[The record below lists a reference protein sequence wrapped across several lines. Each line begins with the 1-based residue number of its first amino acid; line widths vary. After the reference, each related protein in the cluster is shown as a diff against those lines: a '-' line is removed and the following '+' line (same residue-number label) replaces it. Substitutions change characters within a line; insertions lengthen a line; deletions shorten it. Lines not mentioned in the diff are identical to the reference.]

1 MARGAILTTALR
13 FATARLEKEGIRR
26 VVTLVGARG
35 GGMRTP
41 RRALTTLFLIVFT
54 DLVGFGIVIPLL
66 PLYAEHYRPAAW
78 VFGLLM
84 ATYSA
89 MQFLFSPILGRLS
102 DRVGRRPVLLISLT
116 GSVIGFVIFA
126 LADSLFW
133 LFASRLLAGI
143 AGGNIATAQA
153 VIADITKPED
163 RARGMGLIGAAFGL
177 GFIAGPALAGL
188 LAPVSLAAPGWG
200 AAACSA
206 VAFAMTFLY
215 LPETRPVGPAPV
227 GSTPSSGLARLAFAW
242 RHPDLAPLML
252 IGFTVVTGFAAFEV
266 TFAQFLHDR
275 LALPHSGV
283 SFLFV
288 YVGVLA
294 AVVQGVL
301 VGRATR
307 RVGETNLVIGGL
319 ALGAVGLLLLASA
332 HRLGVVLAV
341 LPVLSLGIGMV
352 MPSLSA
358 LVSRG
363 AAADQQGLALGAFQ
377 GISSLARVVGP
388 FAAEVALGRWGVA
401 APQVG
406 AAALAAL
413 AAAGAAGVLRRAGAE
428 RKASYLGHT

>member
-1 MARGAILTTALR
+1 MRSP
-13 FATARLEKEGIRR
+13 RR
-26 VVTLVGARG
+26 V
-35 GGMRTP
+35 
-41 RRALTTLFLIVFT
+41 LTTLFLIVFT

-66 PLYAEHYRPAAW
+66 PLYAEHYRPAPW

-89 MQFLFSPILGRLS
+89 MQFVFSPILGRLS

-116 GSVIGFVIFA
+116 GSVIGFVMFA
-126 LADSLFW
+126 LADSLLW

-153 VIADITKPED
+153 VIADTTPPED

-188 LAPVSLAAPGWG
+188 LAPISPAAPGWG
-200 AAACSA
+200 AATCSL
-206 VAFAMTFLY
+206 VAFAMTLLY
-215 LPETRPVGPAPV
+215 LPETRPVDAAGAVPV
-227 GSTPSSGLARLAFAW
+227 SGVARLAFAW
-242 RHPDLAPLML
+242 RHPELAPLML
-252 IGFTVVTGFAAFEV
+252 IGFAVVTGFAAFEV

-294 AVVQGVL
+294 VVVQGVL

-307 RVGETNLVIGGL
+307 WLGERRLVIGGL

-341 LPVLSLGIGMV
+341 LPALSLGIGMV
-352 MPSLSA
+352 MPSLSS
-358 LVSRG
+358 LVSRN
-363 AAADQQGLALGAFQ
+363 AAADQQGMALGAFQ

-406 AAALAAL
+406 AAVL
-413 AAAGAAGVLRRAGAE
+413 AAAAAGGAATVLNRRSA
-428 RKASYLGHT
+428 KPT

>member
-1 MARGAILTTALR
+1 
-13 FATARLEKEGIRR
+13 
-26 VVTLVGARG
+26 
-35 GGMRTP
+35 MRSP
-41 RRALTTLFLIVFT
+41 RRALATLFLIVFA

-66 PLYAEHYRPAAW
+66 PLYAEHYQPAPW

-89 MQFLFSPILGRLS
+89 MQFFFSPILGRLS

-116 GSVIGFVIFA
+116 GSVIGFVMFA
-126 LADSLFW
+126 LADSLLW
-133 LFASRLLAGI
+133 LFVSRLLAGI

-153 VIADITKPED
+153 VIADTTKPED

-188 LAPVSLAAPGWG
+188 LAPISLAAPGWG

-215 LPETRPVGPAPV
+215 LPETRPIATTAAP
-227 GSTPSSGLARLAFAW
+227 STPTSGLGRLAFAW
-242 RHPDLAPLML
+242 RHPELAPLML
-252 IGFTVVTGFAAFEV
+252 IGFAVVTGFAAFEV
-266 TFAQFLHDR
+266 TFAQYLHDR

-307 RVGETNLVIGGL
+307 WLGEKRLVTGGL
-319 ALGAVGLLLLASA
+319 VLGAVGLLLLASA
-332 HRLGVVLAV
+332 HRLGVVLTV
-341 LPVLSLGIGMV
+341 LPALSLGIGMV

-388 FAAEVALGRWGVA
+388 FAAEMALGAWGVA

-406 AAALAAL
+406 AAVLAVL
-413 AAAGAAGVLRRAGAE
+413 AAAGAASVFRRRGTRPE
-428 RKASYLGHT
+428 GSYLGHT

>member
-1 MARGAILTTALR
+1 MRSP
-13 FATARLEKEGIRR
+13 RR
-26 VVTLVGARG
+26 V
-35 GGMRTP
+35 
-41 RRALTTLFLIVFT
+41 LTTLFLIVFT

-66 PLYAEHYRPAAW
+66 PLYAEHYRPAPW

-89 MQFLFSPILGRLS
+89 MQFVFSPILGRLS

-116 GSVIGFVIFA
+116 GSVIGFVMFA
-126 LADSLFW
+126 LADSLVW

-153 VIADITKPED
+153 VIADTTPPED

-177 GFIAGPALAGL
+177 GFIGGPALAGL
-188 LAPVSLAAPGWG
+188 LAPISPAAPGWG
-200 AAACSA
+200 AATCSL
-206 VAFAMTFLY
+206 VAFAMTLLY
-215 LPETRPVGPAPV
+215 LPETRPVDAAGAVPV
-227 GSTPSSGLARLAFAW
+227 SGVARLAFAW
-242 RHPDLAPLML
+242 RHPELAPLMAV
-252 IGFTVVTGFAAFEV
+252 GFAVVTGFAAFEV

-294 AVVQGVL
+294 VVVQGVL

-307 RVGETNLVIGGL
+307 WLGERRLVIGGL
-319 ALGAVGLLLLASA
+319 ALGAGGLLLLASA

-341 LPVLSLGIGMV
+341 LPALSLGIGMV
-352 MPSLSA
+352 MPSLSS
-358 LVSRG
+358 LVSRN
-363 AAADQQGLALGAFQ
+363 AAADQQGMALGAFQ

-406 AAALAAL
+406 AAVLAVV
-413 AAAGAAGVLRRAGAE
+413 AAAGAASVLRTRDAGPAP
-428 RKASYLGHT
+428 A

>member
-1 MARGAILTTALR
+1 
-13 FATARLEKEGIRR
+13 
-26 VVTLVGARG
+26 
-35 GGMRTP
+35 MRSP

-66 PLYAEHYRPAAW
+66 PLYAEHYHPAPW

-89 MQFLFSPILGRLS
+89 MQFVFSPILGRLS

-116 GSVIGFVIFA
+116 GSVIGFVMFA
-126 LADSLFW
+126 LADSLAW

-153 VIADITKPED
+153 VIADTTKPED

-188 LAPVSLAAPGWG
+188 LAPISSAAPGWG
-200 AAACSA
+200 AATCSL
-206 VAFAMTFLY
+206 VAFAMTLVY
-215 LPETRPVGPAPV
+215 LPETRPVGSTATGAIPA
-227 GSTPSSGLARLAFAW
+227 SGVARLAFAW
-242 RHPDLAPLML
+242 RHHELAPLMA
-252 IGFTVVTGFAAFEV
+252 IGFAVVTAFAAFEV
-266 TFAQFLHDR
+266 TFAQFLHER

-307 RVGETNLVIGGL
+307 RLGERRLVIGGL

-332 HRLGVVLAV
+332 HRLGFVLAV
-341 LPVLSLGIGMV
+341 LPALSLGIGMV
-352 MPSLSA
+352 MPSLSS

-363 AAADQQGLALGAFQ
+363 AAADQQGMALGAFQ
-377 GISSLARVVGP
+377 GVSSLARVVGP
-388 FAAEVALGRWGVA
+388 FFAEIALGWWGVA

-406 AAALAAL
+406 AAVL
-413 AAAGAAGVLRRAGAE
+413 AAAAAGGAATVLKHRSA
-428 RKASYLGHT
+428 KPT

>member
-1 MARGAILTTALR
+1 
-13 FATARLEKEGIRR
+13 
-26 VVTLVGARG
+26 
-35 GGMRTP
+35 MRSP

-66 PLYAEHYRPAAW
+66 PLYAEHYRPAPW

-89 MQFLFSPILGRLS
+89 MQFFFSPILGRLS

-116 GSVIGFVIFA
+116 GSVIGFVMFA

-153 VIADITKPED
+153 VIADTTKPED

-188 LAPVSLAAPGWG
+188 LAPISLAAPGWG

-215 LPETRPVGPAPV
+215 LPETRPVGTSAAR
-227 GSTPSSGLARLAFAW
+227 STPASGWARLAFAW
-242 RHPDLAPLML
+242 RHPELGPLML
-252 IGFTVVTGFAAFEV
+252 IGFAVVTGFAAFEV

-307 RVGETNLVIGGL
+307 WLGETRLVIGGL

-332 HRLGVVLAV
+332 HRLGVVLTV
-341 LPVLSLGIGMV
+341 LPALSLGIGMV

-388 FAAEVALGRWGVA
+388 FAAEVALGSWGVA

-406 AAALAAL
+406 AAVLAAL
-413 AAAGAAGVLRRAGAE
+413 AAAGAASVFRRGGTRPEGAHLE
-428 RKASYLGHT
+428 HT

>member
-1 MARGAILTTALR
+1 
-13 FATARLEKEGIRR
+13 
-26 VVTLVGARG
+26 
-35 GGMRTP
+35 MRSP
-41 RRALTTLFLIVFT
+41 RRALATLFLIVFA

-66 PLYAEHYRPAAW
+66 PLYAEHYRPAPW

-116 GSVIGFVIFA
+116 GSVIGFVMFA
-126 LADSLFW
+126 LADSLLW

-153 VIADITKPED
+153 VIADTTKPED

-188 LAPVSLAAPGWG
+188 LAPISLAAPGWG

-215 LPETRPVGPAPV
+215 LPETRPVGTAAARSAPA
-227 GSTPSSGLARLAFAW
+227 SGVARLAFAW
-242 RHPDLAPLML
+242 RHPELAPLML
-252 IGFTVVTGFAAFEV
+252 IGFAVVTGFAAFEV

-294 AVVQGVL
+294 ALVQGVL

-307 RVGETNLVIGGL
+307 WLGERRLVIGGL

-332 HRLGVVLAV
+332 HRLGVVLTV
-341 LPVLSLGIGMV
+341 LPALSLGIGMV

-388 FAAEVALGRWGVA
+388 FAAEVALGWWGVA

-406 AAALAAL
+406 AAVLAAV
-413 AAAGAAGVLRRAGAE
+413 AAAGAASVFRRGRTRPE
-428 RKASYLGHT
+428 DSHLGHT

>member
-1 MARGAILTTALR
+1 
-13 FATARLEKEGIRR
+13 
-26 VVTLVGARG
+26 V
-35 GGMRTP
+35 
-41 RRALTTLFLIVFT
+41 LTTLFLIVFT

-66 PLYAEHYRPAAW
+66 PLYAEHYRPAPW

-89 MQFLFSPILGRLS
+89 MQFVFSPILGRLS

-116 GSVIGFVIFA
+116 GSVIGFVMFA
-126 LADSLFW
+126 LADSLLL

-153 VIADITKPED
+153 VIADTTPPED

-188 LAPVSLAAPGWG
+188 LAPISPAAPGWG
-200 AAACSA
+200 AATCSL
-206 VAFAMTFLY
+206 VAFAMTLLY
-215 LPETRPVGPAPV
+215 LPETRPIGADAAGAVPV
-227 GSTPSSGLARLAFAW
+227 SGVTRLAFAW
-242 RHPDLAPLML
+242 RHPELAPLML
-252 IGFTVVTGFAAFEV
+252 IGFAVVTGFAAFEV

-294 AVVQGVL
+294 VVVQGGL

-307 RVGETNLVIGGL
+307 WLGERRLVIGGL
-319 ALGAVGLLLLASA
+319 ALGASGLLLLASA
-332 HRLGVVLAV
+332 HRLGFVLAV
-341 LPVLSLGIGMV
+341 LPALSLGIGMV
-352 MPSLSA
+352 MPSLSS
-358 LVSRG
+358 LVSRN
-363 AAADQQGLALGAFQ
+363 AAADQQGMALGAFQ

-406 AAALAAL
+406 AAVL
-413 AAAGAAGVLRRAGAE
+413 AAAAAGGAATVLNRRSA
-428 RKASYLGHT
+428 KPT

>member
-1 MARGAILTTALR
+1 
-13 FATARLEKEGIRR
+13 
-26 VVTLVGARG
+26 
-35 GGMRTP
+35 MRSP

-66 PLYAEHYRPAAW
+66 PLYAEHYRPAPW

-89 MQFLFSPILGRLS
+89 MQFVFSPILGRLS
-102 DRVGRRPVLLISLT
+102 DHVGRRPVLLISLT
-116 GSVIGFVIFA
+116 GSVIGFAMFA
-126 LADSLFW
+126 LADSLLW

-153 VIADITKPED
+153 VIADTTPPED

-188 LAPVSLAAPGWG
+188 LAPISPAAPGWG
-200 AAACSA
+200 AAICSL
-206 VAFAMTFLY
+206 VAFAMTLLY
-215 LPETRPVGPAPV
+215 LPETRPIGAAAASAMPV
-227 GSTPSSGLARLAFAW
+227 SGVTRLAFAW
-242 RHPDLAPLML
+242 RHPELAPLML
-252 IGFTVVTGFAAFEV
+252 IGFAVVTGFAAFEV

-307 RVGETNLVIGGL
+307 RLGERRLVIGGL
-319 ALGAVGLLLLASA
+319 TLGAAGLLLLASA
-332 HRLGVVLAV
+332 HRLGFVLAV
-341 LPVLSLGIGMV
+341 LPALSLGIGMV
-352 MPSLSA
+352 MPSLSS

-363 AAADQQGLALGAFQ
+363 AAADQQGMALGAFQ

-406 AAALAAL
+406 AAVLAAV
-413 AAAGAAGVLRRAGAE
+413 AAGGAASVLRNRNAGRAPA
-428 RKASYLGHT
+428 

>member
-1 MARGAILTTALR
+1 MRSARS
-13 FATARLEKEGIRR
+13 
-26 VVTLVGARG
+26 
-35 GGMRTP
+35 
-41 RRALTTLFLIVFT
+41 ALTTLFLIVFT

-66 PLYAEHYRPAAW
+66 PLYAEHYRPAPW

-89 MQFLFSPILGRLS
+89 MQFVFSPILGRLS

-116 GSVIGFVIFA
+116 GSVVGFVIFA
-126 LADSLFW
+126 LADSLVW

-153 VIADITKPED
+153 VIADTTKPED

-188 LAPVSLAAPGWG
+188 LAPISLAAPGWG

-206 VAFAMTFLY
+206 VAFAMTLLY
-215 LPETRPVGPAPV
+215 LPETRPVGGAAAR
-227 GSTPSSGLARLAFAW
+227 STPASGAARLAFAW
-242 RHPDLAPLML
+242 RHAELGPLML
-252 IGFTVVTGFAAFEV
+252 IGFAVVTGFAAFEV

-307 RVGETNLVIGGL
+307 WLGERRLVIGGL

-341 LPVLSLGIGMV
+341 LPALSLGIGMV

-363 AAADQQGLALGAFQ
+363 ADADQQGMALGAFQ

-388 FAAEVALGRWGVA
+388 FAAEVALGSWGVA

-406 AAALAAL
+406 AAVLAAV
-413 AAAGAAGVLRRAGAE
+413 AAGGAATVLRRAGSDLT
-428 RKASYLGHT
+428 RPHNGQT

>member
-1 MARGAILTTALR
+1 MRSP
-13 FATARLEKEGIRR
+13 RR
-26 VVTLVGARG
+26 V
-35 GGMRTP
+35 
-41 RRALTTLFLIVFT
+41 LTTLFLIVFT

-66 PLYAEHYRPAAW
+66 PLYAEHYRPAPW

-84 ATYSA
+84 ASYSA
-89 MQFLFSPILGRLS
+89 MQFVFSPILGRLS

-116 GSVIGFVIFA
+116 GSVIGFVMFA
-126 LADSLFW
+126 LADSLVW

-153 VIADITKPED
+153 VIADTTPPED

-177 GFIAGPALAGL
+177 GFIGGPALAGL
-188 LAPVSLAAPGWG
+188 LAPISPAAPGWG
-200 AAACSA
+200 AATCSL
-206 VAFAMTFLY
+206 VAFAMTLLY
-215 LPETRPVGPAPV
+215 LPETRPVDAAGAVPV
-227 GSTPSSGLARLAFAW
+227 SGVARLAFAW
-242 RHPDLAPLML
+242 RHPELAPLMAV
-252 IGFTVVTGFAAFEV
+252 GFAVVTGFAAFEV

-294 AVVQGVL
+294 VVVQGVL

-307 RVGETNLVIGGL
+307 WLGERRLVIGGL
-319 ALGAVGLLLLASA
+319 ALGAGGLLLLASA

-341 LPVLSLGIGMV
+341 LPALSLGIGMV
-352 MPSLSA
+352 MPSLSS
-358 LVSRG
+358 LVSRN
-363 AAADQQGLALGAFQ
+363 AAADQQGMALGAFQ

-406 AAALAAL
+406 AAVLAVV
-413 AAAGAAGVLRRAGAE
+413 AAAGAASVLRTRDAGPAP
-428 RKASYLGHT
+428 A

>member
-1 MARGAILTTALR
+1 
-13 FATARLEKEGIRR
+13 
-26 VVTLVGARG
+26 
-35 GGMRTP
+35 MRTP
-41 RRALTTLFLIVFT
+41 RRALTTLFLIAFA

-66 PLYAEHYRPAAW
+66 PLYAEHYHPAPW

-84 ATYSA
+84 ASYSA

-102 DRVGRRPVLLISLT
+102 DRVGRRPVLLVSLT
-116 GSVIGFVIFA
+116 GSVVGFVMFA
-126 LADSLFW
+126 LADSLIW

-153 VIADITKPED
+153 VIADTTPPED

-188 LAPVSLAAPGWG
+188 LVPISPSAPGWG

-206 VAFAMTFLY
+206 VAFTMALLY
-215 LPETRPVGPAPV
+215 LPETRPAGAAASGAAPA
-227 GSTPSSGLARLAFAW
+227 SGVARIAFAW
-242 RHPDLAPLML
+242 RHPELAPLIL
-252 IGFTVVTGFAAFEV
+252 IGFAVVTGFAAFEV
-266 TFAQFLHDR
+266 TFAQYLHDR
-275 LALPHSGV
+275 LALPHSSV

-288 YVGVLA
+288 YIGVLA

-307 RVGETNLVIGGL
+307 WLGERRLVIGGL
-319 ALGAVGLLLLASA
+319 ALGAAGLLLLASA
-332 HRLGVVLAV
+332 HRLAVVLAV

-352 MPSLSA
+352 MPSLSS

-363 AAADQQGLALGAFQ
+363 AAADQQGMALGAFQ

-406 AAALAAL
+406 AAVLAAL
-413 AAAGAAGVLRRAGAE
+413 AAGGAARVLRHAGTQTE
-428 RKASYLGHT
+428 GSYLGHT

>member
-1 MARGAILTTALR
+1 
-13 FATARLEKEGIRR
+13 
-26 VVTLVGARG
+26 
-35 GGMRTP
+35 MRSP
-41 RRALTTLFLIVFT
+41 RRALATLFLIVFT

-66 PLYAEHYRPAAW
+66 PLYAEHYHPAPW

-84 ATYSA
+84 AAYSA
-89 MQFLFSPILGRLS
+89 MQFVFSPILGRLS
-102 DRVGRRPVLLISLT
+102 DRVGRRPVLLISLA
-116 GSVIGFVIFA
+116 GSVVGFVMFA
-126 LADSLFW
+126 LADSLVW
-133 LFASRLLAGI
+133 LFAARLLAGI

-153 VIADITKPED
+153 VIADTTKPED

-188 LAPVSLAAPGWG
+188 LAPISPAAPGWG

-206 VAFAMTFLY
+206 VAFAMTLLY
-215 LPETRPVGPAPV
+215 LPETRPVGTAAAR
-227 GSTPSSGLARLAFAW
+227 STPASGVARLAFAW
-242 RHPDLAPLML
+242 RHPELGPLML
-252 IGFTVVTGFAAFEV
+252 IGFAVVTGFAAFEV

-307 RVGETNLVIGGL
+307 WLGERRLVIGGL

-332 HRLGVVLAV
+332 HSLGVVLAV

-363 AAADQQGLALGAFQ
+363 AAADQQGMALGAFQ

-388 FAAEVALGRWGVA
+388 FAAEVALGSWGVA

-406 AAALAAL
+406 AAVLAAL
-413 AAAGAAGVLRRAGAE
+413 AAGGAATVLRRAGAGPAGPA
-428 RKASYLGHT
+428 RGQG